1 MFNESEV
8 IGLFFSRTIGVLES
22 ASLDFEIVCVNDGSS
37 DDTLEKL
44 KAASTGEPRIK
55 IVDLTRNFGKEVALS
70 AGIDY
75 ASGDA
80 IVPIDADL
88 QDPPELIPQM
98 VDKWLEG
105 FDMVLPRRAARQG
118 DTQFKKT
125 TAHMFYGLMERI
137 GDVPVPADVGDFRLL
152 DRRVA
157 EAMKLMPERTR
168 FMKGMFAWLGFR
180 QTVILY
186 DRPARAAGETKW
198 RLLPL
203 WNFAI
208 EGIVS
213 FTSFPLKIWSYAG
226 FTCASAAFLYGIFV
240 VIRTVLRGSD
250 VPGYASLITLVLL
263 MNGLVLIGLGV
274 IGEYVARIFVEVKR
288 RPLYLVQEEIGFQ
301 WSEETRTSRSAAG
314 ERRI

>member
-8 IGLFFSRTIGVLES
+8 IDLFFSRTIGVLKA
-22 ASLDFEIVCVNDGSS
+22 ASLDFEIICVNDGSS
-37 DDTLEKL
+37 DDTLDKL
-44 KAASTGEPRIK
+44 KQASALEPRIK

-88 QDPPELIPQM
+88 QDPPELIPEM
-98 VDKWLEG
+98 VDKWLQG
-105 FDMVLPRRAARQG
+105 ADMVLPRRAARRG

-226 FTCASAAFLYGIFV
+226 FTCAVAAFLYGIYV
-240 VIRTVLRGSD
+240 VGRTVLVGAD
-250 VPGYASLITLVLL
+250 VPGYASIITLLLL

-288 RPLYLVQEEIGFQ
+288 RPLYLVQEEVGFQ
-301 WSEETRTSRSAAG
+301 WSEDARPPRMANG
-314 ERRI
+314 DRRL